1 MYPKEVKHDKGKGV
15 VVQQLDVQGYKEMF
29 RVV

>member
-1 MYPKEVKHDKGKGV
+1 MYPKEVKHDKGEG
-15 VVQQLDVQGYKEMF
+15 VVQQLDVQGYKKIF